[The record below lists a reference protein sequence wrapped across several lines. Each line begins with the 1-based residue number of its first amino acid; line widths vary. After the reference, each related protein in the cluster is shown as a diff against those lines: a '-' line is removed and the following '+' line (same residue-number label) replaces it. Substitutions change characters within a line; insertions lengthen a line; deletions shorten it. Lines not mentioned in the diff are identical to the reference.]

1 MEVGEDEEPVV
12 DLHFA
17 FQHLLRR
24 PKRKANKKTLESVLK
39 KKNDLD
45 GVEERIQ
52 RELKEIVDTVTE
64 LKNITEGALVDPHEI
79 EEVEPELD
87 EYGGIPHRFITY
99 RFEFPSI
106 SIIPPSHTQTHPCLR
121 KNLLCVWYGMLHS
134 VKFIL

>member
-1 MEVGEDEEPVV
+1 MS
-12 DLHFA
+12 LYS
-17 FQHLLRR
+17 RI
-24 PKRKANKKTLESVLK
+24 
-39 KKNDLD
+39 KNDLD

-87 EYGGIPHRFITY
+87 EYGGIPHRFITC
-99 RFEFPSI
+99 
-106 SIIPPSHTQTHPCLR
+106 IIPPSLTQTHPCLR
-121 KNLLCVWYGMLHS
+121 NNLLCVWYDMLHS

>member
-1 MEVGEDEEPVV
+1 MKS
-12 DLHFA
+12 LWLISI
-17 FQHLLRR
+17 LLFNTFSEGRKGR
-24 PKRKANKKTLESVLK
+24 PTRKRLSLYSRI
-39 KKNDLD
+39 KNDLD

-121 KNLLCVWYGMLHS
+121 KNLLCV
-134 VKFIL
+134 